1 MMLTSGISNKNETGN
16 FDMTEPPQTAN
27 TWQSQIDDD
36 GDYRRRPTSFHSEIR
51 ADGSTNFSPAA
62 GRYHLYVSLACPWAH
77 RTLIYRKLKG
87 LEDAI
92 SVNVVDPL
100 LPEQGWTFEQNVAGA
115 TGDTVNHLHLLREVY
130 GKASAEYDG
139 SITVPVLWDKEL
151 NTIVNNES
159 SEIIRMLNAEFQDFA
174 RYPEVEF
181 YPEPLRGKIDELN
194 DWIYPEINNGVYQSG
209 FARKQSAYSRAV
221 KALFNALDR
230 VEAILANSRY
240 LTGDQLTEAD
250 VRLFTTLVRFD
261 AVYVTHFKCNIR
273 RIIDYPNL
281 WGYTRDI
288 YQVPGISETVNMEHI
303 KRHYF
308 ESHLHINPF
317 GIVPEG
323 PELDFEAPHG
333 RG

>member
-1 MMLTSGISNKNETGN
+1 MNTPAG
-16 FDMTEPPQTAN
+16 N
-27 TWQSQIDDD
+27 TWVNSVDDD
-36 GDYRRRPTSFHSEIR
+36 GEYQRRPTSFHSEIR
-51 ADGSTNFSPAA
+51 ADGSTEFSPAA

-87 LEDAI
+87 LEDVI
-92 SVNVVDPL
+92 SVNVVDPFL
-100 LPEQGWTFEQNVAGA
+100 RDDGWTFEQNVAGA

-130 GKASAEYDG
+130 GKASIDYEG
-139 SITVPVLWDKEL
+139 SITVPVLWDKER

-159 SEIIRMLNAEFQDFA
+159 SEIIRMLNSEFQGIA
-174 RYPEVEF
+174 AHPEVEL
-181 YPEPLRGKIDELN
+181 YPEALREKIDERN
-194 DWIYPEINNGVYQSG
+194 EWIYTDINNGVYRSG

-221 KALFNALDR
+221 NRLFAALDR
-230 VEAILANSRY
+230 VEAILADSRY
-240 LTGDQLTEAD
+240 LTGDRLTEAD
-250 VRLFTTLVRFD
+250 IRLFTTLVRFD
-261 AVYVTHFKCNIR
+261 TVYVTHFKCNIR

-288 YQVPGISETVNMEHI
+288 YQTPGVSDTVNMEHI

-323 PELDFEAPHG
+323 PALDFESPHG

>member
-1 MMLTSGISNKNETGN
+1 MQSLDDKNALAG
-16 FDMTEPPQTAN
+16 N
-27 TWQSQIDDD
+27 TWESQIDDD
-36 GDYRRRPTSFHSEIR
+36 GQYARRPTSFHSGIR
-51 ADGSTNFSPAA
+51 ADGSTEFAPAA

-92 SVNVVDPL
+92 SVDVVDPL
-100 LPEQGWTFEQNVAGA
+100 LPAEGWTFEQNVAGD

-130 GKASAEYDG
+130 CTASTEYDG

-159 SEIIRMLNAEFQDFA
+159 SEIIRMLNSEFQDIA
-174 RYPEVEF
+174 NHPEVEL
-181 YPEPLRGKIDELN
+181 YPEPLRAKIDEVN
-194 DWIYPEINNGVYQSG
+194 EWIYTEVNNGVYRSG
-209 FARKQSAYSRAV
+209 FARKQAAYSSAV
-221 KALFNALDR
+221 KTLFSALDR
-230 VEAILANSRY
+230 VEAILSKSRY
-240 LTGDQLTEAD
+240 LCGDQLTEAD

-288 YQVPGISETVNMEHI
+288 YQTPGVAETVNMEHI

-323 PELDFEAPHG
+323 PELDFESPHG

>member
-1 MMLTSGISNKNETGN
+1 L
-16 FDMTEPPQTAN
+16 
-27 TWQSQIDDD
+27 
-36 GDYRRRPTSFHSEIR
+36 
-51 ADGSTNFSPAA
+51 PAT

-77 RTLIYRKLKG
+77 RTLIFRKLKG

-92 SVNVVDPL
+92 SVNVVDPF

-130 GKASAEYDG
+130 SSASTEYDG

-159 SEIIRMLNAEFQDFA
+159 SEIVRMLNAEFQDIA
-174 RYPEVEF
+174 THPDLDL
-181 YPEPLRGKIDELN
+181 YPEPLRADIDGVNE
-194 DWIYPEINNGVYQSG
+194 WIYSDINNGVYRSG
-209 FARKQSAYSRAV
+209 FARKQAAYSRSV
-221 KALFNALDR
+221 KQLFAALDR
-230 VEAILANSRY
+230 VESILSKSRY
-240 LTGDQLTEAD
+240 LCGDRLTEAD
-250 VRLFTTLVRFD
+250 IRLFTTLVRFD
-261 AVYVTHFKCNIR
+261 AVYVTHFKCNVR

-288 YQVPGISETVNMEHI
+288 YQIPGVSATVNMEHI

-323 PELDFEAPHG
+323 PELDFETPHG

>member
-1 MMLTSGISNKNETGN
+1 MQSLEDKNALAG
-16 FDMTEPPQTAN
+16 N
-27 TWQSQIDDD
+27 TWESQIDDD
-36 GDYRRRPTSFHSEIR
+36 GQYARRPTSFHSEIR
-51 ADGSTNFSPAA
+51 AEGSTEFTPVA

-92 SVNVVDPL
+92 SVDVVDPF
-100 LPEQGWTFEQNVAGA
+100 LPAEGWTFEQNVAGD

-130 GKASAEYDG
+130 CKASTEYDG
-139 SITVPVLWDKEL
+139 SITVPVLWDKTL

-159 SEIIRMLNAEFQDFA
+159 SEIIRMLDSEFQDLA
-174 RYPEVEF
+174 NHPEVEL
-181 YPEPLRGKIDELN
+181 YPEPLRTEIDGLN
-194 DWIYPEINNGVYQSG
+194 EWIYTEINNGVYRSG
-209 FARKQSAYSRAV
+209 FARKQAAYSSAV
-221 KALFNALDR
+221 KTLFSALDR
-230 VEAILANSRY
+230 VEIILSGSRY
-240 LTGDQLTEAD
+240 LCGDQLTEAD

-281 WGYTRDI
+281 WGYSRDI
-288 YQVPGISETVNMEHI
+288 YQTPGVSETVNMEHI

-323 PELDFEAPHG
+323 PELDFDTPHG